1 MAIKTNCG
9 CDKTWDLHTSFTCVN
24 AVFFADIYFSKCSLS
39 THHPFRVF
47 IAWIVILILNRG
59 SSSFF
64 SCSLLDLE
72 NEARSRLLCCCWSWL
87 SLYCVQGNDLN
98 LHSKLFKNGVQN
110 KCSMYMRV
118 HIKKTRVFTTAA
130 PFSKRRNFC
139 APFTDQFYCYRR
151 NCSHRRLI
159 QRSEDIKKN

>member
-47 IAWIVILILNRG
+47 ITWIVILILNRG

-110 KCSMYMRV
+110 KCAMYTRV
-118 HIKKTRVFTTAA
+118 HIKKTRVLQQPLFQTTEFLRAV
-130 PFSKRRNFC
+130 
-139 APFTDQFYCYRR
+139 YR
-151 NCSHRRLI
+151 SILLL
-159 QRSEDIKKN
+159 SA

>member
-1 MAIKTNCG
+1 MRST
-9 CDKTWDLHTSFTCVN
+9 HTFTCVN

-47 IAWIVILILNRG
+47 ITWIVILILNSG
-59 SSSFF
+59 SSSNSFF
-64 SCSLLDLE
+64 SSSSFLDLE

-110 KCSMYMRV
+110 KCAMYTRV
-118 HIKKTRVFTTAA
+118 HIKKTRVLQQRQQQSLFQNDGIFA
-130 PFSKRRNFC
+130 
-139 APFTDQFYCYRR
+139 
-151 NCSHRRLI
+151 RRLPI
-159 QRSEDIKKN
+159 NFIVIGVIALIVG